1 MHTRIHAGI
10 AAMLLVSA
18 AHADEPAAPDL
29 SIFDVLDRIVVSA
42 TLTERAQKDV
52 ASEVSVIDA
61 LAIDRR
67 QSQSV
72 ADLLRY
78 EPGVSANG
86 SAIGAGRFG
95 NNGITIRG
103 LGGNRVRIE
112 LDGIAIPDSFEI
124 GSFASAGRDVVDV
137 DALKQV
143 EIVRGAASSLYGSD
157 ALGGVV
163 SYVTKDPSD
172 YLGADGGQY
181 AAAKLLYDSAN
192 RGSVITGTWA
202 AGRAQDGITL
212 VATHRDGSATNNKGT
227 IDSADSTRT
236 RPNPQDTRSNALLAK
251 YVHTADSG
259 RTDRV
264 TLDAEHGEVDTD
276 VLTSRTYS
284 PLTSALTTSLLGEDA
299 RKRLR
304 LAFGQN
310 LPLTGAFADS
320 LDWNVYAQQSSA
332 TQDTFED
339 RVTIADTGPINPKQ
353 RYRRFEFEQR
363 VIGAEAVAHKA
374 FRSGAVEHAFTYG
387 VDLSRTRSEELRDGW
402 QRDVNTGAI
411 SNVVSPDTFPV
422 RDFPISDTTQA
433 ALFGQ
438 DELRLASDRLSLI
451 PALRVDHYRLD
462 PRPDATF
469 AEDNP
474 DMSPAGLTR
483 TSWSPKFGAI
493 WRFNDTFSTFAQYA
507 HGFRAPPYS
516 DVNMG
521 FTNLAFGYAS
531 LPNADLKPE
540 TSDGLEFGLR
550 ANGSIGW
557 FSLSTY
563 ENRYRDF
570 IESQS
575 FVGIDPESGLMLFQ
589 SVNLGRVKI
598 RGVEARYGIDFG
610 AIGSGLEGW
619 HLNGSVTSARGDDET
634 ADAPLVSI
642 DPATAVLGLAFE
654 RERWGAELMSRLVA
668 RKDRL
673 PAPAISHDPSAP
685 PPTPMFEAPGHAVF
699 DLYAHWQPL
708 PQLELFGALT
718 NIGDRHYW
726 DWGTVAGF
734 GQRANIDLYSAPGRA
749 IRVGLRTTF

>member
-1 MHTRIHAGI
+1 MSPRNHRGI
-10 AAMLLVSA
+10 VTMLCITAAR
-18 AHADEPAAPDL
+18 ADEPTSPDP

-42 TLTERAQKDV
+42 TLTERAQKEV

-61 LAIDRR
+61 LQIDRR
-67 QSQSV
+67 QIQDV

-78 EPGVSANG
+78 EPGVSASG

-95 NNGITIRG
+95 RDGITIRG

-112 LDGIAIPDSFEI
+112 LDGIAIPDGFEI
-124 GSFASAGRDVVDV
+124 GSFSSAGRDVVDV
-137 DALKQV
+137 DALKRV

-163 SYVTKDPSD
+163 SYLTKDPSD
-172 YLGADGGQY
+172 YIGADGGQY

-192 RGSVITGTWA
+192 RGSAITGTWA
-202 AGRAQDGITL
+202 AGDAHDGIAV
-212 VATHRDGSATNNKGT
+212 VATHRDGHATNNKGT
-227 IDSADSTRT
+227 LDSADSSRT
-236 RPNPQDTRSNALLAK
+236 RPNPQDTRSDALLAK

-259 RTDRV
+259 RVDRL
-264 TLDAEHGEVDTD
+264 TLDGEQGKVDTD
-276 VLTSRTYS
+276 VLTSRAFS
-284 PLTSALTTSLLGEDA
+284 PLTHALTTSLRGNDRRE
-299 RKRLR
+299 RLR
-304 LAFGQN
+304 LAFGQE
-310 LPLTGAFADS
+310 LPIASVLADS
-320 LDWNVYAQQSSA
+320 LDWNLHAQRSTA

-339 RVTIADTGPINPKQ
+339 RVTIAASGPVDPKQ
-353 RYRRFEFEQR
+353 RHRRFEFEQR

-374 FRSGAVEHAFTYG
+374 FRTGAIEHALSYG
-387 VDLSRTRSEELRDGW
+387 LDLSRTRSEELRDGW
-402 QRDVNTGAI
+402 QRDVTTGEI

-422 RDFPISDTTQA
+422 RDFPISDTTSA

-438 DELRLASDRLSLI
+438 DELRLVDDRLSLI

-469 AEDNP
+469 VEDNP
-474 DMSPAGLTR
+474 GMTPVGLTH

-493 WRFNDTFSTFAQYA
+493 WRFDETLSAFAQYA

-521 FTNLAFGYAS
+521 FTNLAFGYTS
-531 LPNADLKPE
+531 LPNPDLKPE
-540 TSDGLEFGLR
+540 TSNGLELGLR
-550 ANGSIGW
+550 AGGRLGW

-575 FVGIDPESGLMLFQ
+575 FVGVDPQSGLMLFQ

-598 RGVEARYGIDFG
+598 RGVEARYGIDLG
-610 AIGSGLEGW
+610 ALDDAFAGW
-619 HLNGSVTSARGDDET
+619 RLNGSIAGARGDDET
-634 ADAPLVSI
+634 ADAPLVSV

-654 RERWGAELMSRLVA
+654 QERWGAELMSRFVA

-673 PAPAISHDPSAP
+673 PTPAISQDPTAP
-685 PPTPMFEAPGHAVF
+685 PPTPPFEAPGHAVF
-699 DLYAHWQPL
+699 DLYAHWQAL

-718 NIGDRHYW
+718 NLGDRRYW
-726 DWGTVAGF
+726 DWGAVAGF
-734 GQRANIDLYSAPGRA
+734 SQRANIDLYSAPGRA
-749 IRVGLRTTF
+749 IRLGLRATF